1 MLNDITF
8 GQYFVA
14 DSLIHRLDPRGKI
27 LFLVY
32 SIVLVFLAGNFVSLG
47 IIALFTLGVMLLSK
61 IPLRLYLKSIKVI
74 IPIIIFTAVLNMF
87 YASGGDKE
95 PLASFWIFKIY
106 ASGLMRAGFMAVRV
120 LLLILLSSVL
130 TYTTT
135 PNDLTDAIER
145 VLSPLKFIGLGKAV
159 HTMSMMMTIALRFI
173 PTLIEETD
181 KIMNAQK
188 ARGADLDTGGLIKK
202 VKALLPILIPL
213 LISSVRRAY
222 ELAEAMECRCYNGGK
237 GRKRMKQLHFKFKD
251 FVALFVLSVCLAGI
265 ILSNIY
271 LKIGAI

>member
-8 GQYFVA
+8 GQYFVG
-14 DSLIHRLDPRGKI
+14 DSIIHRLDPRCKLI
-27 LFLVY
+27 YLVY
-32 SIVLVFLAGNFVSLG
+32 MIVLVFLSGNVISL
-47 IIALFTLGVMLLSK
+47 AAATLLSLTIMLLTR
-61 IPLRLYLKSIKVI
+61 IPIRLYLKSIKVV
-74 IPIIIFTAVLNMF
+74 IPIIIFTAILNMF
-87 YASGGDKE
+87 YSSGE
-95 PLASFWIFKIY
+95 ATPLVSFWVFKIY
-106 ASGLMRAGFMAVRV
+106 ASGLLRAGFMAVRV

-145 VLSPLKFIGLGKAV
+145 VLTPLKFIGLGRAI

-173 PTLIEETD
+173 PTLIDETN

-188 ARGADLDTGGLIKK
+188 ARGADLDSGGIVKK

-237 GRKRMKQLHFKFKD
+237 GRVRMKQLHMKARDYISLLVITAF
-251 FVALFVLSVCLAGI
+251 LCGI
-265 ILSNIY
+265 IISNIY
-271 LKIGAI
+271 VTIGVV

>member
-14 DSLIHRLDPRGKI
+14 DSIIHRLDPRLKI
-27 LFLVY
+27 ILLVY
-32 SIVLVFLAGNFVSLG
+32 SIILVFLSGNVVSLG
-47 IIALFTLGVMLLSK
+47 IVVLLTFIAMFLSS
-61 IPLRLYLKSIKVI
+61 IPVKLYLKSIKVV
-74 IPIIIFTAVLNMF
+74 IPIIIFTAILNMF
-87 YASGGDKE
+87 YSSGDSE
-95 PLASFWIFKIY
+95 PLVSFWIFKIY
-106 ASGLMRAGFMAVRV
+106 SSGLLRAGFMAVRV
-120 LLLILLSSVL
+120 LLLILLSSLL

-145 VLSPLKFIGLGKAV
+145 VLLPLKFIGLGRAI

-173 PTLIEETD
+173 PTLIDETN

-188 ARGADLDTGGLIKK
+188 ARGADLDSGGLIKK

-237 GRKRMKQLHFKFKD
+237 GRKRMKQLHLKVCDYVSF
-251 FVALFVLSVCLAGI
+251 FVISLCLAGI
-265 ILSNIY
+265 IISNIFV
-271 LKIGAI
+271 KIGVV